1 MRNSVAKWDLHP
13 SDLAGVDSDHG
24 FILPLLR
31 LLVGAWAE
39 SEPGAAGG
47 ATSTPPLGA
56 RCGAAITSVVGR
68 RRIGRPAPRFRKRA
82 IQRGMSRPC
91 ELEKT
96 ARSQSNR
103 PTGDA
108 EWHARR
114 GAIGPLDGEAEDPA
128 AWTLD
133 DDVAPTMQ
141 VIALGAQHGELG
153 PE

>member
-1 MRNSVAKWDLHP
+1 MY
-13 SDLAGVDSDHG
+13 
-24 FILPLLR
+24 
-31 LLVGAWAE
+31 
-39 SEPGAAGG
+39 
-47 ATSTPPLGA
+47 
-56 RCGAAITSVVGR
+56 
-68 RRIGRPAPRFRKRA
+68 
-82 IQRGMSRPC
+82 RPC

-103 PTGDA
+103 PTGDT
-108 EWHARR
+108 EWHPRR

-153 PE
+153 PEQRMDGHRDGYPVKLLFLTCRSLRQASRRPGFHSSACRGCSGRARRCARR